1 MRLPR
6 RRWLI
11 LIGLSIAIK
20 LFSLFPYAV
29 ERYYSNGFY
38 PLISSCLRFLLGWI
52 PFSAGDI
59 LYVLA
64 GIWLLRALWQFFSR
78 LFRKQLTRRVFATM
92 TIKFA
97 YGTLVIYVIFN
108 LFWGLNYNRVPM
120 MKTLGLDASP
130 YTTAELRKLTEL
142 IIIQTNSFDSSG
154 RSGRKLLLKKRYLFN
169 EAIKAYRSTAVFDPT
184 LTYRPPSVKPSLFSY
199 LGNYLGFTGYYNPF
213 SGEAQSNTT
222 VPAFVQPFTTC
233 HEIGHQLGY
242 AKENEANFAGFL
254 SARHSPN
261 PAFQYS
267 LYFDMLSYSLRE
279 MQLRDSLQAKELKA
293 KLNPGVL
300 GDFREL
306 KLFYQRYDNMI
317 EPVIRVLY
325 SNYLRANDQ
334 PQGMKTYNQV
344 VAMMMAYYR
353 RYGKV

>member
-20 LFSLFPYAV
+20 LFSLFPAAV
-29 ERYYSNGFY
+29 ERYYSSGFY
-38 PLISSCLRFLLGWI
+38 PVISSLLRFLLGWI
-52 PFSAGDI
+52 PFSVGDI

-64 GIWLLRALWQFFSR
+64 GIWLLRALVRFLR
-78 LFRKQLTRRVFATM
+78 MLLRKQLNRQVFLSILRRTGLGALM
-92 TIKFA
+92 
-97 YGTLVIYVIFN
+97 IYIIFN

-130 YTTAELRKLTEL
+130 FTTAELRQLTE
-142 IIIQTNSFDSSG
+142 IIISRTNSFDSSG
-154 RSGRKLLLKKRYLFN
+154 RPGRKMLSRKRYLFN
-169 EAIKAYRSTAVFDPT
+169 EAIE
-184 LTYRPPSVKPSLFSY
+184 TYRLAGLSDPKLSYRPSSVKPSLFSY
-199 LGNYLGFTGYYNPF
+199 AGNYLGFTGYYNPF

-254 SARHSPN
+254 SAGHSEN

-300 GDFREL
+300 ADFLEL
-306 KLFYQRYDNMI
+306 KQFYRRYDNLI

-325 SNYLRANDQ
+325 SHYLRANDQ

-344 VAMMMAYYR
+344 VAMMVAYYR
-353 RYGKV
+353 RYGKI